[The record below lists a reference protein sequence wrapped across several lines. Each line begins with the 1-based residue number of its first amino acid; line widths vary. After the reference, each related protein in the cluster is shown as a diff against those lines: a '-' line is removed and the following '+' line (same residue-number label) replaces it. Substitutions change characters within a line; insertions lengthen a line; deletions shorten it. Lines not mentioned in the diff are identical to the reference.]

1 MAYDIPIEELELKNY
16 CISLDCIVEIDN
28 GGPGDWSIESITIKS
43 YNPDDADIFLT
54 RKDVFF
60 HAIKDSIMADP
71 KRTDYIDGE
80 AEENNTPSLIHKPSW
95 Y

>member
-16 CISLDCIVEIDN
+16 CITLDCIIEIDD
-28 GGPGDWSIESITIKS
+28 GGPGDWAIESITIKS
-43 YNPDDADIFLT
+43 YSPGEPDIFLT
-54 RKDVFF
+54 RKDILF
-60 HAIKDSIMADP
+60 HAIKESIMSDR